1 MDRRR
6 FVISGVV
13 GLGAATVRAQPARRA
28 ARVGW
33 LGWTGDTSPLPALPL
48 QSFRDGLAERG
59 WREGQNLTLEV
70 RVGER
75 DQAAALAAEL
85 VRAQVDVVAAVGPMS
100 LFAREAL
107 GTVPMVFC
115 INGDP
120 VEARLVASLAQP
132 GGTTTGITALSTE
145 LAGKRLELLKL
156 ARPGLARVAVLA
168 NDRHPGRGTEF
179 TATQAAAQQLGLA
192 VKYFGVRTPEEF
204 EPAFAAIASEPFGA
218 LLAFP
223 DTLVNRQAGVIA
235 RFTTQQRLPAIS
247 GWSEFALAGNLLSYG
262 PRHREYFRHAAV
274 YVDKILRGAKPAELP
289 VEQPV
294 RFELVLNQKAA
305 RAIGLAVPQA
315 LQVRADEVIG

>member
-1 MDRRR
+1 MDRRQ

-13 GLGAATVRAQPARRA
+13 GLGATTTRAQPARRA

-85 VRAQVDVVAAVGPMS
+85 VRAQVDVVVAVGPMS

-132 GGTTTGITALSTE
+132 GGTTSGITALSTE